1 MSGSE
6 ITKFILIISVFMS
19 LSCESVSEIP
29 AKGFVGPYEVET
41 TVDHEIAKI
50 YLADFAYESMG
61 AKVYE
66 EMIRQIELTYEK
78 IIPDVSQLKSISE
91 ETSVDFATIF
101 YCRKLL
107 NQSKNRWIQ
116 KKFRTYLRSA
126 RSGQYHHD
134 RYSNLSVILVPG
146 FDYEAT
152 GAQTGADLSVP
163 RKILS
168 DSGMEVHFA
177 KINPLGTVDENAL
190 YVSQMILDIK
200 HSKDLIIAGPSS
212 AGPAIHL
219 ALSKLLRPGESKQVK
234 AWLNLGGII
243 GGSAVLEWIDSGF
256 SSLIWSLIL
265 WHQDWR
271 AESFDGLKTSVAKT
285 RLSRFRL
292 PDHIKVVNY
301 LGLSLSGQ
309 ISEYGKDK
317 YLIMRSMG
325 PNDGLALL
333 PDMVYDDGYTILAP
347 ESDHFFARDPLID
360 LKTLALLDVMLDLVQ
375 NNE

>member
-1 MSGSE
+1 M
-6 ITKFILIISVFMS
+6 
-19 LSCESVSEIP
+19 
-29 AKGFVGPYEVET
+29 
-41 TVDHEIAKI
+41 
-50 YLADFAYESMG
+50 
-61 AKVYE
+61 
-66 EMIRQIELTYEK
+66 
-78 IIPDVSQLKSISE
+78 
-91 ETSVDFATIF
+91 DFATIF

-107 NQSKNRWIQ
+107 DQLKSRWIQ
-116 KKFRTYLRSA
+116 KKFITYLNSVRT
-126 RSGQYHHD
+126 GQHHYD
-134 RYSNLSVILVPG
+134 KYSNLSVILVPG

-152 GAQTGADLSVP
+152 GSQTGADLSVP
-163 RKILS
+163 RRILS
-168 DSGMEVHFA
+168 DSGVEVHFA

-190 YVSQMILDIK
+190 FVSQMILDLK

-219 ALSKLLRPGESKQVK
+219 ALSKLLSSEKSKQVK
-234 AWLNLGGII
+234 GWLNLGGII

-271 AESFDGLKTSVAKT
+271 AESFDGLKPTVAKT

-292 PDHIKVVNY
+292 PAHIKVVNY

-333 PDMVYDDGYTILAP
+333 PDMVYGDGYTILAP
-347 ESDHFFARDPLID
+347 ESDHFFARDPMID
-360 LKTLALLDVMLDLVQ
+360 LKTLALLDVMADLVQ
-375 NNE
+375 NNDK

>member
-50 YLADFAYESMG
+50 YLADIANESKRT
-61 AKVYE
+61 KVYE
-66 EMIRQIELTYEK
+66 AMIRQIELTYEK

-107 NQSKNRWIQ
+107 DQLKNRWIQ
-116 KKFRTYLRSA
+116 KKFITYLNSVRT
-126 RSGQYHHD
+126 GQHHHD
-134 RYSNLSVILVPG
+134 KYSNLSVILVPG
-146 FDYEAT
+146 FDYVAT
-152 GAQTGADLSVP
+152 GSQTGADLSVP
-163 RKILS
+163 RRILS
-168 DSGMEVHFA
+168 DSGVEVHFA
-177 KINPLGTVDENAL
+177 NINPLGTVAENAL
-190 YVSQMILDIK
+190 FVSQMILDIK

-219 ALSKLLRPGESKQVK
+219 ALSNLLSSEESKQVK

-265 WHQDWR
+265 WHQGWR
-271 AESFDGLKTSVAKT
+271 AESFDGLKTSVAKS
-285 RLSRFRL
+285 RLNRFRL
-292 PDHIKVVNY
+292 PVHIKVVNY

-347 ESDHFFARDPLID
+347 ESDHFFARDPMID
-360 LKTLALLDVMLDLVQ
+360 LKTLALLDVMVDLGSK
-375 NNE
+375 